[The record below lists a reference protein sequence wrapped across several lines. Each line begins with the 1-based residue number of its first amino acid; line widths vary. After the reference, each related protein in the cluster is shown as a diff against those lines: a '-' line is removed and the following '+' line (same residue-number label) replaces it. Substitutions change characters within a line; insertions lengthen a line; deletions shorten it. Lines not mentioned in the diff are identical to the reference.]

1 MCPHAA
7 QLASTPF
14 KRCERSDD
22 GAALLL
28 ASQRGDW
35 IHSRGARRRNQHRDR
50 CHDEHQPRDDSR
62 RFPNGAAAQPR
73 RRTSTGP
80 FMFGSTARGE
90 DICVTAWAVTIR
102 IAGVARSGDTPG

>member
-1 MCPHAA
+1 MMAPRCCSLRSAVTGFTRAA
-7 QLASTPF
+7 RVAGINIATDATTSTSP
-14 KRCERSDD
+14 
-22 GAALLL
+22 AM
-28 ASQRGDW
+28 
-35 IHSRGARRRNQHRDR
+35 I
-50 CHDEHQPRDDSR
+50 PR

-102 IAGVARSGDTPG
+102 IAGVTRSGDTPG